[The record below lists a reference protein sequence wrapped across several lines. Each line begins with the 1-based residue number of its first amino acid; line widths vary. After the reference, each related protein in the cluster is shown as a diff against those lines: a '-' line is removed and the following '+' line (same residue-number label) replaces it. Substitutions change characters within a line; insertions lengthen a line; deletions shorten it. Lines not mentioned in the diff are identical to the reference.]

1 MAVIA
6 LNKFRTLRYKI
17 TSTPSEVYTCPIG
30 VAAIVTL
37 CQVTNIAN
45 DGQTYSVTGIHTRGT
60 EGQSDARGPGGQ
72 FKFANLQSVPT
83 NDSINLLPDGK
94 LALETYDALVIQGSS
109 DDKMDLILSVLE
121 TAKQ

>member
-6 LNKFRTLRYKI
+6 LNKFRTIRYKI
-17 TSTPSEVYTCPIG
+17 TSAPVEVYTCPIG
-30 VAAIVTL
+30 VAAIITL
-37 CQVTNIAN
+37 CQVTNVAN
-45 DGQTYSVTGIHTRGT
+45 DEKTYSVTGIHTRGT
-60 EGQSDARGPGGQ
+60 SG

-94 LALETYDALVIQGSS
+94 LALETYDALIIQGSVS
-109 DDKMDLILSVLE
+109 NKMDLILSVLE

>member
-6 LNKFRTLRYKI
+6 LNKFRTIRYKI
-17 TSTPSEVYTCPIG
+17 TSTAEEVYTCPIG
-30 VAAIVTL
+30 VAGIITL
-37 CQVTNIAN
+37 CQVTNIAD
-45 DGQTYSVTGIHTRGT
+45 DGQTYSVTGIHTRGNT
-60 EGQSDARGPGGQ
+60 PG

-94 LALETYDALVIQGSS
+94 LALETYDALIIQGNV
-109 DDKMDLILSVLE
+109 DGKMDLILSVLE

>member
-6 LNKFRTLRYKI
+6 LNKFRTLRYTIK
-17 TSTPSEVYTCPIG
+17 STPVEVYTCPIG

-37 CQVTNIAN
+37 CQVTNVDP
-45 DGQTYSVTGIHTRGT
+45 DGGTYSVTGIHSCTSNSTSRGD
-60 EGQSDARGPGGQ
+60 EGQ
-72 FKFANLQSVPT
+72 FKFANHQSVPP

-94 LALETYDALVIQGSS
+94 LALETYDSLVIQGSA
-109 DDKMDLILSVLE
+109 DDKMHFILSVLE

>member
-6 LNKFRTLRYKI
+6 LNKFRTIRYKI
-17 TSTPSEVYTCPIG
+17 TSGPVGIYTCPIG
-30 VAAIVTL
+30 VASIVTL

-60 EGQSDARGPGGQ
+60 EGA

-94 LALETYDALVIQGSS
+94 LALETHDTIVIQGSVS
-109 DDKMDLILSVLE
+109 DKMDLILSVLE

>member
-6 LNKFRTLRYKI
+6 LNKFRTLRYEIK
-17 TSTPSEVYTCPIG
+17 STPLEVYTCPIG

-37 CQVTNIAN
+37 CQVTNVDTN
-45 DGQTYSVTGIHTRGT
+45 GGTHSVTGIHTRGT
-60 EGQSDARGPGGQ
+60 EGQSDARGLGGQ
-72 FKFANLQSVPT
+72 FKFANRQSVPP

-94 LALETYDALVIQGSS
+94 LALETYDTLVIKGSAN
-109 DDKMDLILSVLE
+109 DKMHLILSVLE